1 MTISGILLAL
11 HCASPSLVDTSRAL
25 KNGQIDSAIVD
36 TVSRSGERVRE
47 PLYSFWADKVPLSQS
62 IGLFAK
68 ANDLAIDVSA
78 APTGALSIPVSV
90 DFRNVPLD
98 RALESLLGPRGLA
111 WERKGRSARI
121 LGNSDSRLFRINYL
135 RFKRAGSGSS
145 QVSISTSG
153 SGQAGR
159 MSVNTS
165 DELQF
170 WDELESQ
177 LKGFLTESG
186 KLIANRTAGTLW
198 VKDAPSVLSEVDR
211 FLSAVTDA
219 SSRQVELTA
228 RIYEVTLNDDH
239 SLGIDWNRV
248 SGSGSVD
255 LTGFG
260 GEVLPARG
268 AVSSSNIPVG
278 SSFKPATLAADFSL
292 GGNSLALVLSAL
304 HEQGEVRSVSQPRIV
319 TLNNQPALIKVGT
332 DMPYFVSTITNNG
345 TAGTTIAEEVR
356 LITIGVVLSVTPQ
369 ISSDGRIQ
377 LGIEPL
383 ITSLVGTETSRYGST
398 APIVDVKQ
406 SSSMVTLRDRETVR
420 LSGLIQES
428 NARNERRIPLLGDIP
443 YLGTLFRWKY
453 QKTTNRELVIFV
465 TPRILD

>member
-1 MTISGILLAL
+1 MTIFGILLAL
-11 HCASPSLVDTSRAL
+11 HGAPLSMVDTTRGLVDRRM
-25 KNGQIDSAIVD
+25 DSTATD
-36 TVSRSGERVRE
+36 TTLRSGQRPVE
-47 PLYSFWADKVPLSQS
+47 PLYSFWANKVPLAQAVQ
-62 IGLFAK
+62 LFAK
-68 ANDLAIDVSA
+68 ANDLSIDATA
-78 APTGALSIPVSV
+78 APPTLVSV

-98 RALESLLGPRGLA
+98 RALESLLGPQGLA
-111 WERKGRSARI
+111 WERKGRTARV
-121 LGNSDSRLFRINYL
+121 LGTSDSRLFRINYL

-170 WDELESQ
+170 WDELEGQ

-186 KLIANRTAGTLW
+186 NLISNRTAGTIW
-198 VKDAPSVLSEVDR
+198 VKDAPAVLSEMDR
-211 FLSAVTDA
+211 YLSAVTDA
-219 SSRQVELTA
+219 ASRQVELTA
-228 RIYEVTLNDDH
+228 RIYEVTLDDDH

-248 SGSGSVD
+248 GGSGSVD
-255 LTGFG
+255 MTGFG
-260 GEVLPARG
+260 GDVLPARG
-268 AVSSSNIPVG
+268 SASSSNIPSS

-304 HEQGEVRSVSQPRIV
+304 HEQGEVKSVSQPRIV

-345 TAGTTIAEEVR
+345 TTGTTIAEEVR

-369 ISSDGRIQ
+369 ISADGRIQ

-383 ITSLVGTETSRYGST
+383 ITSLVGTETSRNGST

-406 SSSMVTLRDRETVR
+406 SSSMATLRDRETVR

-428 NARNERRIPLLGDIP
+428 NSRSERRVPLLGDIP
-443 YLGTLFRWKY
+443 FLGALFRWSY
-453 QKTTNRELVIFV
+453 QKTTHRELVIFV